1 MEIVKKP
8 EESTSK
14 KSKIGS
20 FQYVNHD
27 KKVNSKPAKETPMNI
42 PIITTLSVI
51 GLGLLTFI
59 VSRIRKAAAHQPI
72 LIERRQIIYKH
83 RP

>member
-1 MEIVKKP
+1 MKIVEKLKQ
-8 EESTSK
+8 TSAD
-14 KSKIGS
+14 KSKIGLS
-20 FQYVNHD
+20 QRVNQD
-27 KKVNSKPAKETPMNI
+27 TTANSKPAKETPMNI

-51 GLGLLTFI
+51 GLGFLTFI

>member
-1 MEIVKKP
+1 MKILEKLK
-8 EESTSK
+8 ESSSD
-14 KSKIGS
+14 KSKIGLS
-20 FQYVNHD
+20 QSVNRD
-27 KKVNSKPAKETPMNI
+27 KKVNLKPAKETPMNI

-59 VSRIRKAAAHQPI
+59 VSRIQKAAAQQPI
-72 LIERRQIIYKH
+72 LLERRQIIYKH

>member
-1 MEIVKKP
+1 MKILKKP
-8 EESTSK
+8 EESKSE
-14 KSKIGS
+14 KSKIGLS
-20 FQYVNHD
+20 QYVNYD
-27 KKVNSKPAKETPMNI
+27 KKTNSKQAKETTMNI

>member
-1 MEIVKKP
+1 MKILKKP
-8 EESTSK
+8 EESKSEI
-14 KSKIGS
+14 SKIGLS
-20 FQYVNHD
+20 QYVNYD
-27 KKVNSKPAKETPMNI
+27 KKANSKQAKETTMNI

-72 LIERRQIIYKH
+72 LIERRHIIYKH